1 MALIASGN
9 NLDLRDCLESDI
21 DRIIFWQTHGEWRL
35 LDAPFEGVRNDLTA
49 DQEANI
55 CMYYQKL
62 CVGELPSP
70 RKITIIAGKDNRPL
84 GWVIRSG
91 EDRTPE
97 TWMVGIDICE
107 DEMLNKGLGTE
118 ALGLWVEYLFTSSSV
133 HRIGLD
139 TWSLNP
145 RMIHVAE
152 KLGFTFE
159 GIQRELVQWEG
170 KWLDLIH
177 FGLLRMEW
185 EEKRNITL

>member
-1 MALIASGN
+1 MLS
-9 NLDLRDCLESDI
+9 LR
-21 DRIIFWQTHGEWRL
+21 
-35 LDAPFEGVRNDLTA
+35 
-49 DQEANI
+49 
-55 CMYYQKL
+55 
-62 CVGELPSP
+62 
-70 RKITIIAGKDNRPL
+70 GKNNRPL
-84 GWVIRSG
+84 GWVIRYG

-118 ALGLWVEYLFTSSSV
+118 ALGLWVDYLFTNSTV

-145 RMIHVAE
+145 RMRHVSE

-159 GIQRELVQWEG
+159 GVQREVVQWEG

-177 FGLLRMEW
+177 FGLLRVEW
-185 EEKRNITL
+185 EENRMKS